1 MDILKDDFGIN
12 AIRFRVWVN
21 PSGGWSGK
29 NDKEGLCCMGRQ
41 PQGGTSRNLQSTIRW
56 FICEDGSRLVGCT
69 IKA

>member
-12 AIRFRVWVN
+12 ALRFRVWIN

-41 PQGGTSRNLQSTIRW
+41 S
-56 FICEDGSRLVGCT
+56 
-69 IKA
+69 